1 MKAFLDK
8 VAKTGEVMAQR
19 VMKRSKREI
28 QEEFKDKLSP
38 VYALLHDYEVKLNNQ
53 RQFHVAIARCM
64 ELYNLIAKETENEEV
79 HTIGY
84 VYLLQA
90 LYPFVPHMTS
100 EIWSKMSLSITQ

>member
-1 MKAFLDK
+1 M
-8 VAKTGEVMAQR
+8 
-19 VMKRSKREI
+19 
-28 QEEFKDKLSP
+28 
-38 VYALLHDYEVKLNNQ
+38 
-53 RQFHVAIARCM
+53 AIARCM

-100 EIWSKMSLSITQ
+100 EIWSKMSSSISKKFVL